1 MSSTIFAP
9 PFHPCCDKTNRLRP
23 FRRHPP
29 RCSIASAPAR
39 TRERKATEWNELDF
53 LTHLIV
59 TLARVVRGNRHRN
72 HVDDDDDDDAPMDA
86 KRDDDDA
93 STRRRVS
100 FASTVV
106 EVRRDGTKRNDD
118 DSVRREKRGIGE
130 SL

>member
-1 MSSTIFAP
+1 MIKLIVFVLFVGIHRGALRFA
-9 PFHPCCDKTNRLRP
+9 
-23 FRRHPP
+23 RR
-29 RCSIASAPAR
+29 RALASAKPPSGMN
-39 TRERKATEWNELDF
+39 WNSSS
-53 LTHLIV
+53 HPILIV

-72 HVDDDDDDDAPMDA
+72 HVDDDDDDDAPRRMDA